1 LETIVLKA
9 MAREP
14 RDRYPTAGD
23 LARDLACFLED
34 RPIQAR
40 RTPPAER
47 LWRWARR
54 NRAVAGLLACSLVLL
69 VAVAVVASVGYVRTA
84 RANAQEKI
92 ERKKA
97 EETSALAV
105 EALDSI
111 FRQFAP
117 DRTAPASASLRVS
130 DAEDPITVP
139 VQPVLSKEAA
149 ALLEHMLKFYDRL
162 AEQGGDDAR
171 LRSKVAEANR
181 RVGDIRQRLGHY
193 EQSKAAYLRA
203 IELYTRL
210 AESPAKETDLCTEIA
225 RIRNELGN
233 VYYALGEAEAGHKSH
248 LAALAT
254 LGAAAAESVASPGG
268 QYELARTYYF
278 LGKRAGGPPG
288 PPPPGPDGPPGPRGG
303 PPGFVFDPRGPRRG
317 PPAPFPLMPAHA
329 GEERLDKA
337 LSLWQ
342 RLVDDDSA
350 WPSTGPGL
358 PHERRPKPPRPRPD
372 SAPPFPGGGRQASAG
387 YQQQAVDLLERL
399 VTDYPTVPGYRH
411 LLARCYRET
420 PSIRVGRGAAAE
432 PDRLHKATRILE
444 NLVAEHP
451 EVADYR
457 YDLSETY
464 AMLGDRG
471 PRGPEAP
478 NGSPAQ
484 RSPAMLEKA
493 LALSEQLVAEHP
505 NIPEYAVSSVN
516 IRLRLT
522 QSSWASD
529 PARAE
534 ANLRKALD
542 VQSTLARRFPESSA
556 YKIWMAAI
564 EESLGG
570 LLQEH
575 GRLAE
580 ARSALQD
587 CIASFK
593 EVLRS
598 DAQAGHVRGI
608 LAKNYMN
615 LADVLRRMGEDQAA
629 EEATRQAQALREE

>member
-1 LETIVLKA
+1 
-9 MAREP
+9 
-14 RDRYPTAGD
+14 
-23 LARDLACFLED
+23 
-34 RPIQAR
+34 
-40 RTPPAER
+40 
-47 LWRWARR
+47 
-54 NRAVAGLLACSLVLL
+54 
-69 VAVAVVASVGYVRTA
+69 
-84 RANAQEKI
+84 
-92 ERKKA
+92 
-97 EETSALAV
+97 
-105 EALDSI
+105 
-111 FRQFAP
+111 
-117 DRTAPASASLRVS
+117 
-130 DAEDPITVP
+130 
-139 VQPVLSKEAA
+139 
-149 ALLEHMLKFYDRL
+149 
-162 AEQGGDDAR
+162 
-171 LRSKVAEANR
+171 
-181 RVGDIRQRLGHY
+181 
-193 EQSKAAYLRA
+193 
-203 IELYTRL
+203 
-210 AESPAKETDLCTEIA
+210 
-225 RIRNELGN
+225 
-233 VYYALGEAEAGHKSH
+233 
-248 LAALAT
+248 
-254 LGAAAAESVASPGG
+254 
-268 QYELARTYYF
+268 
-278 LGKRAGGPPG
+278 
-288 PPPPGPDGPPGPRGG
+288 
-303 PPGFVFDPRGPRRG
+303 
-317 PPAPFPLMPAHA
+317 
-329 GEERLDKA
+329 
-337 LSLWQ
+337 
-342 RLVDDDSA
+342 
-350 WPSTGPGL
+350 
-358 PHERRPKPPRPRPD
+358 
-372 SAPPFPGGGRQASAG
+372 
-387 YQQQAVDLLERL
+387 LERL